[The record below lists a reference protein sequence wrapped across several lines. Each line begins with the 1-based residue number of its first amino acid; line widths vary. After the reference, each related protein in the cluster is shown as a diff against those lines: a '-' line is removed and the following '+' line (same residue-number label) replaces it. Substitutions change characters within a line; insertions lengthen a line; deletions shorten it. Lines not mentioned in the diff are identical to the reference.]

1 MVQDV
6 QIDSTWEKVLWSE
19 FQKPYFDAIKTF
31 LVKEK
36 EAGHTVYP
44 AGSNIFAAFNLTP
57 FDTVKVVILGQDPYH
72 GEWEAHGLCFSVQD
86 GVRQPPS
93 LKNIFK
99 ELQED
104 CGVIPPTS
112 WNLTRRA
119 EQGVLL
125 LNSTLTVRKDTPN
138 SHKDFGW
145 QQFTDA
151 AISALSQHK
160 EHLVFILRWA
170 YAQSKLSLIDT
181 SRHLVLQSPHP
192 SPFSC
197 HKGFFGCRHFSKTN
211 DYLVKNWI
219 SPIVW

>member
-1 MVQDV
+1 MTQNIHMDP
-6 QIDSTWEKVLWSE
+6 TWKTVLSQE
-19 FQKPYFDAIKTF
+19 FEKPYFSAIKQF
-31 LVKEK
+31 LLNEK
-36 EAGHTVYP
+36 NAGYVIYP
-44 AGSNIFAAFNLTP
+44 AGPNIFAAFNLTP
-57 FDTVKVVILGQDPYH
+57 FDKVKVVILGQDPYH
-72 GEWEAHGLCFSVQD
+72 GEGEAHGLCFSVQD
-86 GVRQPPS
+86 GIKQPPS

-104 CGVIPPTS
+104 CSVIPPS
-112 WNLTRRA
+112 SGNLTRRA

-138 SHKDFGW
+138 SHKDIGW
-145 QQFTDA
+145 QEFTDA
-151 AISALSQHK
+151 AISALSNK
-160 EHLVFILRWA
+160 RDHLVFILRGA

-197 HKGFFGCRHFSKTN
+197 YKGFFGSHPFSKTN
-211 DYLVKNWI
+211 DYLIANTI